1 MNARCGCLAVVLAA
15 ALGLGGCHASEHHH
29 FRSTVTVPQS
39 VTLIDVGTGEQVWSA
54 EVPVGKQLNMLFMR
68 SARSA
73 ERDGWD
79 ELRWSFAAIGDDNG
93 GRMSVVRVPPPSQRR
108 IETEVRKGPEL
119 RDASAIAPGGPTLA
133 APAPKAEPRAAEA
146 PKAEPKPR
154 KAPEGIAL
162 PDPKQAAPK

>member
-1 MNARCGCLAVVLAA
+1 MNARVGLLAAVLASA
-15 ALGLGGCHASEHHH
+15 AILGGCHANEHHH

-39 VTLIDVGTGEQVWSA
+39 VTLIDVGTGEQIWSS

-68 SARSA
+68 SPRSA

-79 ELRWSFAAIGDDNG
+79 ELRWSIASIGDDNG
-93 GRMSVVRVPPPSQRR
+93 GKMSVVRVPPPSQRR

-119 RDASAIAPGGPTLA
+119 RDASAVAPGGPALA
-133 APAPKAEPRAAEA
+133 APAPRADAA
-146 PKAEPKPR
+146 PKPEPAPKVR
-154 KAPEGIAL
+154 KTPDGIAL

>member
-1 MNARCGCLAVVLAA
+1 MNVRSGMIF
-15 ALGLGGCHASEHHH
+15 ALGLLVAMLGGCHASEHHH

-39 VTLIDVGTGEQVWSA
+39 VTLIDLGTGEQVWSA
-54 EVPVGKQLNMLFMR
+54 EVPVGRQLNMLFMR
-68 SARSA
+68 SRRSA

-79 ELRWSFAAIGDDNG
+79 ELRWSLAAIGDDNG

-108 IETEVRKGPEL
+108 IETELRKGPEL
-119 RDASAIAPGGPTLA
+119 RDASAIAPGGPALA
-133 APAPKAEPRAAEA
+133 APAPKAEPRTAEA
-146 PKAEPKPR
+146 PKTEPKVR

>member
-1 MNARCGCLAVVLAA
+1 M
-15 ALGLGGCHASEHHH
+15 LGGCHAYEHHH
-29 FRSTVTVPQS
+29 FRSTATVPQS
-39 VTLIDVGTGEQVWSA
+39 VTMIDLGTGEQIWSA

-68 SARSA
+68 SPRSA

-93 GRMSVVRVPPPSQRR
+93 GRMSVVRVPPPTQRR

-119 RDASAIAPGGPTLA
+119 RDASAISPGGPALA
-133 APAPKAEPRAAEA
+133 APAARAEPKAADA
-146 PKAEPKPR
+146 PKAEPKAR